1 MHQENLYK
9 NTYNPSPSIVFGR
22 SNSLSDEDR
31 VASFDN
37 LLEARLALEIDVS
50 VSSFTNFHSNDMID
64 TDCVMRK
71 IKAAENLQ
79 KTAAKTP
86 RSKPDH

>member
-1 MHQENLYK
+1 MHQETK
-9 NTYNPSPSIVFGR
+9 YNNSHPSPSIIFGR
-22 SNSLSDEDR
+22 SNSISDEDR

-50 VSSFTNFHSNDMID
+50 VSSFTNFHSNEMLD
-64 TDCVMRK
+64 TECVLRK

-79 KTAAKTP
+79 NTAVKTP
-86 RSKPDH
+86 RSKHDH